1 MSNTLNLYVA
11 LASEKARSIENVQ
24 DGFDVLLP
32 ENLKV
37 GFLKQMEKD
46 GWISSA
52 EIPGKPKEIKMAD
65 DYIMIHLE
73 PRQKFIIKDGGRYCY
88 VYDKVTK
95 KSSCVYYVF
104 DN

>member
-1 MSNTLNLYVA
+1 MSNTLNLYVV

-37 GFLKQMEKD
+37 VFLKKMAKE

-52 EIPGKPKEIKMAD
+52 SISETPEVKMAD
-65 DYIMIHLE
+65 GYIMIHLE

-88 VYDKVTK
+88 VYDKVTT